1 MLYQLSYTRS
11 RKSGQVNYRKKG
23 WLQPCFSGFFE
34 GMPPYQVGEH
44 ALERPGVA
52 HLDECPPKIRP
63 GLEVEEAGVQDGC
76 PPAVGGAEVAA
87 SDALMLPNGLQ

>member
-1 MLYQLSYTRS
+1 
-11 RKSGQVNYRKKG
+11 
-23 WLQPCFSGFFE
+23 
-34 GMPPYQVGEH
+34 MPPYQVGEH
-44 ALERPGVA
+44 ALERPGGA
-52 HLDECPPKIRP
+52 HLDEGPPKIRP